1 MERRWPTLPEELV
14 LLIFDFLGYPY
25 PPRIGTMARCKHYY
39 KRQCISIREVTQYC
53 FDKYS
58 AAVII
63 FALCLGLVIGE
74 AISHI

>member
-1 MERRWPTLPEELV
+1 MQKYCRLLPEEIV

-25 PPRIGTMARCKHYY
+25 PERIGLATRCKHYY